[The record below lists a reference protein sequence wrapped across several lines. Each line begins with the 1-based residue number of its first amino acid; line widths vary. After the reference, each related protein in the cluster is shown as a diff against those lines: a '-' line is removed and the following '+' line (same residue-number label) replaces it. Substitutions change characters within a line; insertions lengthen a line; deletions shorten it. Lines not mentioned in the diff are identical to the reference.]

1 MSFEFLNLNEFK
13 KIIEEIK
20 IKEKNINIEDDLEEI
35 FKNLDINNN
44 NLVNKKELLDKINEI
59 INLKKQ
65 FVNSIERRHFEEA
78 MKYARRS
85 VSDQDIRKYEL
96 FSQRINSQARNNFRF
111 PIETEEQNNEE
122 DYESLYD

>member
-1 MSFEFLNLNEFK
+1 
-13 KIIEEIK
+13 
-20 IKEKNINIEDDLEEI
+20 
-35 FKNLDINNN
+35 
-44 NLVNKKELLDKINEI
+44 
-59 INLKKQ
+59 
-65 FVNSIERRHFEEA
+65 

-96 FSQRINSQARNNFRF
+96 FSQRINSQTRNNFRF

>member
-1 MSFEFLNLNEFK
+1 MSSEFLNLNEFK

-65 FVNSIERRHFEEA
+65 FVNCIERRHFEEA

-96 FSQRINSQARNNFRF
+96 FSQRINSQTRNNFRF